1 MTSGN
6 PGWHKDVVDYD
17 ALPAIEKNEA
27 GHYVFNDTVYKEYEK
42 MVLAHG
48 YIEEYWNG
56 ERCYSGLINTPGISL
71 LPTWLMG
78 PAYLIFLIYMF
89 LGISISSDI
98 FMEAIENITSVTSVQ
113 EFYDSA
119 SKQKVFV
126 EVPVWNPTMA
136 NLTLMAFGSSAP
148 EIILSTLEACKDLGN
163 PAGELGPST
172 IVGSAAFNLLVIS
185 GVSIAA
191 VGGED
196 GFTKNVDDLGVFVI
210 TSVSSIF
217 AYVWLYL
224 CLAVNTPDQV
234 TVSEASWTLSF
245 FFILLILAFS
255 ADKYNQKKKKNAESA
270 AEQHEL
276 KIKQKKSTLRNL
288 ARIKGKA

>member
-1 MTSGN
+1 
-6 PGWHKDVVDYD
+6 
-17 ALPAIEKNEA
+17 
-27 GHYVFNDTVYKEYEK
+27 
-42 MVLAHG
+42 
-48 YIEEYWNG
+48 
-56 ERCYSGLINTPGISL
+56 
-71 LPTWLMG
+71 
-78 PAYLIFLIYMF
+78 
-89 LGISISSDI
+89 
-98 FMEAIENITSVTSVQ
+98 
-113 EFYDSA
+113 
-119 SKQKVFV
+119 
-126 EVPVWNPTMA
+126 MA

-185 GVSIAA
+185 GVSIYA
-191 VGGED
+191 VGGGD
-196 GFTKNVDDLGVFVI
+196 DNGKTKMVDDLGVFMI
-210 TSVSSIF
+210 TGISSIF

-270 AEQHEL
+270 QEAHEL

-288 ARIKGKA
+288 ARLKGKA